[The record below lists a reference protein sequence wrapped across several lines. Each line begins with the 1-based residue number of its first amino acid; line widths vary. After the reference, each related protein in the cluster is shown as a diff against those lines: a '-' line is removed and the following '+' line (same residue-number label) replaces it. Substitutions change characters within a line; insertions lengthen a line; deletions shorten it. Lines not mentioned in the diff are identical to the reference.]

1 MTWTQMCKS
10 QCKNMRNMKKWGN
23 ITPPKLNNFIVT
35 NANDKEMDEIT
46 KNWKNDH
53 EDDKR
58 N

>member
-1 MTWTQMCKS
+1 
-10 QCKNMRNMKKWGN
+10 MRNMKKWGN